1 MAGTIRPDS
10 ISVSGNTLTTTT
22 PGIPEM
28 NVKIER
34 KQTEPRARR
43 IDVEPLYAAVKG
55 SMGEGE
61 WGIYK
66 SALGQFMIGMWYPSG
81 QSRGYDGELGTL
93 ELLGIHAEH
102 IV

>member
-10 ISVSGNTLTTTT
+10 ISVSGSSLTRTT
-22 PGIPEM
+22 PGVPDI
-28 NVKIER
+28 NVKLER

-55 SMGEGE
+55 SMGESE

-66 SALGQFMIGMWYPSG
+66 VALGQFMIGMLYPSI
-81 QSRGYDGELGTL
+81 LGRKSGK
-93 ELLGIHAEH
+93 EA
-102 IV
+102 